1 MQGGGR
7 RQGSSLGKSDNAA
20 DAASGLNPEGR
31 DKSGALRRCGS
42 LRGAHIAASPRLA
55 SHPDLSPAPPSHDW
69 QQTLAC
75 WAGRFTPHVNLAP
88 AALRL
93 EISGSLRLFGG
104 LPALLRLVREDLVVM
119 QLPAQLAVAATPLA
133 ALWLARAG
141 GEVVACDLPAMRA
154 ALASVPVSALELAPP
169 LARRIEGF
177 GLRRLGDVL
186 ALPRASLG
194 ARLGKPFVIDLA
206 RALGEVADP
215 QTCFVFP
222 ERFEQ
227 RLELPAPVEAAPVLL
242 FAARRLIA
250 ALAGWLAARNAAV
263 REIECLIDHGH
274 GVVTTVPLAFSAP
287 VHAAAR
293 IGRVLKERLDA
304 LALSA
309 PALAL
314 HLRAREAEA
323 REDRSL
329 RLFDGAGQ
337 RHEALAEL
345 MDRLAARL
353 GPQAVQ
359 GLACHADHRPEY
371 ASRAKRADPGKPA
384 GESVAVAITGGPAL
398 AGHGGGG
405 GGLKS
410 ALRSALR
417 TALPPRPLWLVD
429 PPEALREVHG
439 RPQRAGPL
447 SLLAG
452 PERIES
458 GWWDGGDARR
468 DYFIAIDGAG
478 RRLWIFRDPRLPGGW
493 FLHGWFA

>member
-1 MQGGGR
+1 MPVAQ
-7 RQGSSLGKSDNAA
+7 S
-20 DAASGLNPEGR
+20 ASVVR
-31 DKSGALRRCGS
+31 STAF
-42 LRGAHIAASPRLA
+42 
-55 SHPDLSPAPPSHDW
+55 PDPA
-69 QQTLAC
+69 LAC

-88 AALRL
+88 DALRL
-93 EISGSLRLFGG
+93 EVAGSLRLFGG
-104 LPALLRLVREDLVVM
+104 LPRLLHLVREDLAAM
-119 QLPAQLAVAATPLA
+119 DLPAQLAVAATPLA

-141 GEVVACDLPAMRA
+141 GDAICSDLPATRT
-154 ALASVPVSALELAPP
+154 ALAAVPITALELAPP

-177 GLRRLGDVL
+177 GLRRLGEVL

-215 QTCFVFP
+215 QACFIFP

-227 RLELPAPVEAAPVLL
+227 GLELPAPVEAAPVLL

-263 REIECLIDHGH
+263 RSIECLIDHGH
-274 GVVTTVPLAFSAP
+274 GVITTVPLAFSAP

-293 IGRVLKERLDA
+293 IERVLKERLDA
-304 LALSA
+304 LSLSA

-314 HLRAREAEA
+314 RLCARETEA
-323 REDRSL
+323 REDRSHA
-329 RLFDGAGQ
+329 LFDGAGQ
-337 RHEALAEL
+337 RHEALSEL

-359 GLACHADHRPEY
+359 GLACHADHRPEL
-371 ASRAKRADPGKPA
+371 ASRPGSEKPA
-384 GESVAVAITGGPAL
+384 
-398 AGHGGGG
+398 
-405 GGLKS
+405 LKAS
-410 ALRSALR
+410 LPS
-417 TALPPRPLWLVD
+417 LPPRPLWLVE
-429 PPEALREVHG
+429 PPEALRELHG

-447 SLLAG
+447 VLLAG

-468 DYFIAIDGAG
+468 DYFVAVDSGQ
-478 RRLWIFRDPRLPGGW
+478 RWLWIFRDPRPPGGW

>member
-1 MQGGGR
+1 MLWLALYCPTR
-7 RQGSSLGKSDNAA
+7 PAA
-20 DAASGLNPEGR
+20 DDEAASL
-31 DKSGALRRCGS
+31 
-42 LRGAHIAASPRLA
+42 
-55 SHPDLSPAPPSHDW
+55 PDAPLVPGTAFPTPA
-69 QQTLAC
+69 LAC

-88 AALRL
+88 DALRL
-93 EISGSLRLFGG
+93 EIAGSLRLFGG
-104 LPALLRLVREDLVVM
+104 LGRLLHLVREDLSAM
-119 QLPAQLAVAATPLA
+119 DLPAQLAVAATPLA

-141 GEVVACDLPAMRA
+141 HDIVCPDLPATRA
-154 ALASVPVSALELAPP
+154 ALNAVPLTVLELAPP

-177 GLRRLGDVL
+177 GLRRLGEVL

-227 RLELPAPVEAAPVLL
+227 GLELPAPVEAAPVLL

-263 REIECLIDHGH
+263 RAIDCLIDHGH

-293 IGRVLKERLDA
+293 IERVLKERLDA

-314 HLRAREAEA
+314 RLCAREAEA
-323 REDRSL
+323 REDRSQA
-329 RLFDGAGQ
+329 LFDGGGQ

-359 GLACHADHRPEY
+359 GLACHADHRPEL
-371 ASRAKRADPGKPA
+371 ASRPGPEKPA
-384 GESVAVAITGGPAL
+384 AKASLPPV
-398 AGHGGGG
+398 
-405 GGLKS
+405 
-410 ALRSALR
+410 
-417 TALPPRPLWLVD
+417 PPRPLWLVE
-429 PPEALREVHG
+429 PPEALRELHG

-447 SLLAG
+447 ALLAG

-458 GWWDGGDARR
+458 GWWDGFDARR
-468 DYFIAIDGAG
+468 DYFIAIDSGQ
-478 RRLWIFRDPRLPGGW
+478 RWLWIFRDPRPPGGW
-493 FLHGWFA
+493 FLHGWFS